1 MVVEVGPQ
9 WLIVEQVDLA
19 SKLAYPKLEEGAIPS
34 LEVLEEHQRAA
45 ATRAVLGV

>member
-1 MVVEVGPQ
+1 MVEVGSQ
-9 WLIVEQVDLA
+9 WLIVERVS